1 MPAGRVTGA
10 TSSPASPAGPRYRH
24 SCLVPASV
32 TAAPSSP
39 KLIFGA
45 SLACP
50 ANPIRTRVSLV
61 PDAGRWRCR
70 MGLMDRVREQA
81 AQVAQRTAQV
91 TQEAALQGK
100 AKLDQAQAK
109 RRADAMFRDLGAAVY
124 AERTGRG
131 GTHPRARLVRR
142 VPTLRKQEA
151 GQGLGDSAAPPAAGA
166 GRRGGGAARPG
177 GAGPAVYPGHPGW
190 LVIPRRCR

>member
-1 MPAGRVTGA
+1 WPWPRWVRDGMFLFLLPRGRPRRRQEQAAQARTEVQRQKGHMALETRSRSTWRRHTKGTQWGMPAGRVTGA
-10 TSSPASPAGPRYRH
+10 TSSPASAAEPRYRH

-109 RRADAMFRDLGAAVY
+109 RRADAMFPDL
-124 AERTGRG
+124 
-131 GTHPRARLVRR
+131 RA
-142 VPTLRKQEA
+142 P
-151 GQGLGDSAAPPAAGA
+151 
-166 GRRGGGAARPG
+166 
-177 GAGPAVYPGHPGW
+177 
-190 LVIPRRCR
+190 

>member
-10 TSSPASPAGPRYRH
+10 TSSPAGPAKPRYRH

-50 ANPIRTRVSLV
+50 ANPVRARVSLV
-61 PDAGRWRCR
+61 PDAGRGRCR

-81 AQVAQRTAQV
+81 AQVAQRTTQV

-124 AERTGRG
+124 AERTGRR
-131 GTHPRARLVRR
+131 GTDTADKIERLVSA
-142 VPTLRKQEA
+142 LQQQEA
-151 GQGLGDSAAPPAAGA
+151 EQGLGDTDGSSPPSA
-166 GRRGGGAARPG
+166 
-177 GAGPAVYPGHPGW
+177 
-190 LVIPRRCR
+190 